1 MTYVCKYVSVFFFV
15 ASIWVVGCH
24 CDIEERECSERER
37 EREGERERDRER
49 ESKPRHHT
57 RPYFTT
63 DQYHRH
69 KDPANTPK
77 FKHPEQKNHKT
88 TKPKQALIERDRERE
103 SKEGKHKEW
112 ESDRMREREREK
124 GEA

>member
-1 MTYVCKYVSVFFFV
+1 MCLP
-15 ASIWVVGCH
+15 
-24 CDIEERECSERER
+24 ERERERERARER

-103 SKEGKHKEW
+103 RARKENIK
-112 ESDRMREREREK
+112 SERVIE
-124 GEA
+124 